1 MFTSLHA
8 LAKQATLMIT
18 VAAEGDDQ
26 LRVTVT
32 PAPLDG
38 KAKAGLPQPLSL
50 VATPDEFDADF
61 GAALATWRAPKRSLV
76 QQAQDATGAALPAL
90 ASAEAPKLAAPKEKG
105 KPGRKTR
112 GDKPATEADAAG
124 GSAADDSNGDV
135 DQGEQPAAPGSDEQA
150 GAAPAVEGGDS
161 DSATGAPTD
170 TAAAPVLDDQAGA
183 GATQQPAPAPAAAAP
198 AAAAT
203 AGAAVDTFTIDLF

>member
-1 MFTSLHA
+1 MFISLHA
-8 LAKQATLMIT
+8 IAKQATLMIT

-50 VATPDEFDADF
+50 VATPEEFDADF
-61 GAALATWRAPKRSLV
+61 GTALATWRAPKRSLV
-76 QQAQDATGAALPAL
+76 QQVQEAAGAAVPAPVG
-90 ASAEAPKLAAPKEKG
+90 AEALKLAAPKDKG

-112 GDKPATEADAAG
+112 GDKPATEADAAAG
-124 GSAADDSNGDV
+124 AAAEDANSGA

-150 GAAPAVEGGDS
+150 GAD
-161 DSATGAPTD
+161 ATE
-170 TAAAPVLDDQAGA
+170 Q
-183 GATQQPAPAPAAAAP
+183 PAPAAAPAAP
-198 AAAAT
+198 AAAT